1 MALGENQNKI
11 QYTVTTSDDSF
22 EFPYKYWGSSN
33 IIVTKLASGIET
45 NPAFTISPTNGDP
58 ENGGTVTLTSAVTSC
73 TITIERVVPFASEA
87 DYKRG
92 ALSPDSLTENFD
104 KSAAMSQQ
112 LSDEITRSLK
122 IPTTDPAGL
131 TYDIG
136 TVAVRKN
143 TVLGFDASGNTSNID
158 LVESGTVGVET
169 DFGLTIASNII
180 SVNADGTSIGFDGV
194 GAVEVLDDGI
204 TTAKIL
210 DANVTT
216 EKIASPT
223 GTDTSVVTGTAGAD
237 GQLAGW
243 NADGD
248 AVDSGYSVIDDDT
261 MATAADT
268 NIPTS
273 ESVKAYVDT
282 VSGNIGNTQNFTP
295 VLSQGTTPTIGI
307 ANSYY
312 VKLGNFVIASYRIT
326 GAAGTAGTAGTA
338 MTITLPTTAASSATI
353 TGSGHFIDDSANDQ
367 WTVSCQGDGAT
378 TFKMLI
384 DSVSGGFVGSTP
396 NVGFAENDQIR
407 LQVMYYE

>member
-22 EFPYKYWGSSN
+22 EFPYKYWDSSD

-158 LVESGTVGVET
+158 LVESGTVGVDT

-194 GAVEVLDDGI
+194 GAVEVKDDGI

-273 ESVKAYVDT
+273 ESVKAYVDAIDP
-282 VSGNIGNTQNFTP
+282 SDGFTP
-295 VLSQGTTPTIGI
+295 TTYAGEESVTLPNGLVMKTGYKAGTSGTVTFGGGTPDPFVGGIVSVTITMIG
-307 ANSYY
+307 AT
-312 VKLGNFVIASYRIT
+312 KLPNAAVVVSATTGNFVWDAD
-326 GAAGTAGTAGTA
+326 
-338 MTITLPTTAASSATI
+338 
-353 TGSGHFIDDSANDQ
+353 TGSTGIY
-367 WTVSCQGDGAT
+367 WTAIG
-378 TFKMLI
+378 
-384 DSVSGGFVGSTP
+384 
-396 NVGFAENDQIR
+396 
-407 LQVMYYE
+407 Y